1 MESDIYDVALSFAG
15 EDRTYVEKVALFLRE
30 NSISVFYDNFEEEKL
45 WGQDLVKYL
54 QDIYA
59 HKCVFCVIFI
69 SKYYIQKP
77 WTNYESAIAMER
89 MLECSAKNTE
99 YILPVQFDDSKMPGI
114 LNTRGVINAL
124 EKSPEQLGELIIKK
138 IENHK
143 KQKKE
148 MTFDELKQTFYEK
161 YKTISNERIT
171 VNTVENEL
179 LIIQSPTALMWFKIS
194 FLESE
199 KIIIIYK
206 IIQNS
211 FAETEIPSLKIMLSA
226 SKDNII
232 NTAVFYN
239 LDFFHTFVKKIVLPE
254 EIASIVFRYMMEV
267 YLT

>member
-1 MESDIYDVALSFAG
+1 MESDMYDVALSFAD
-15 EDRTYVEKVALFLRE
+15 EDRPYVEKVALFLRE

-45 WGQDLVKYL
+45 WGQNLIKYL

-59 HKCVFCVIFI
+59 HKCIFCVIFI

-77 WTNYESAIAMER
+77 WTNYESAVAMER
-89 MLECSAKNTE
+89 MLECDAKNME
-99 YILPVQFDDSKMPGI
+99 YVLPVHFDDSKIPGI

-143 KQKKE
+143 KPKSRL
-148 MTFDELKQTFYEK
+148 TFYELMQTFYQK
-161 YKTISNERIT
+161 YTAVSNERIT
-171 VNTVENEL
+171 VTAEENEL
-179 LIIQSPTALMWFKIS
+179 LISQSPTALIKFKIT
-194 FLESE
+194 FFENE

-206 IIQNS
+206 MIQNS
-211 FAETEIPSLKIMLSA
+211 FTETEIPSLKILLSV

-232 NTAVFYN
+232 NMAEFYN
-239 LDFFHTFVKKIVLPE
+239 LDFFHSFVKKKVLPE
-254 EIASIVFRYMMEV
+254 EIASIVFKYMMEV